1 MFDSA
6 GEQNGPLLNVFLAC
20 KLFQAE
26 SMNEQKAQEEALT
39 FLLKNADR
47 DRLQEENI
55 TLDNLVWTRCVDREE
70 SSKVC

>member
-1 MFDSA
+1 
-6 GEQNGPLLNVFLAC
+6 
-20 KLFQAE
+20 
-26 SMNEQKAQEEALT
+26 MNEQKAQEEALT